1 MIILTVLLL
10 SAVKGKLTLKNVGIR
25 AEDVITPDRDVVCA
39 VEGRNVTLS
48 CNYSRAADSLH
59 WYRQYSG
66 SPPQFLILDYS
77 GVITEAQ
84 PPVPGIS
91 INHVNKLKQVD
102 LVISSAVVSDSA
114 LYYCALQPTVTENP
128 ATLYK
133 NPLTVER
140 AKADDVSLL

>member
-1 MIILTVLLL
+1 M
-10 SAVKGKLTLKNVGIR
+10 KNHKQQHKNTNLIKH
-25 AEDVITPDRDVVCA
+25 VVCA
-39 VEGRNVTLS
+39 VEGRNVTLF

-91 INHVNKLKQVD
+91 INHVNKLKQHVD
-102 LVISSAVVSDSA
+102 LKISHTVMSDSA
-114 LYYCALQPTVTENP
+114 LYYCALQPTVTGNS

-133 NPLTVER
+133 N
-140 AKADDVSLL
+140 